1 MDQNFKKIN
10 KCRLCKSDSFE
21 PVFDLGN
28 QYFTGIFPIPGQKIH
43 STPLNL
49 ISCKNC
55 NLLQLEHSYDKTKL
69 YGEFYGYESSLN
81 SWMINHLKENV
92 KYVLDQSILENP
104 KKILDIGSNDGTT
117 LKFFDKAELLIG
129 VDPIALKYKN
139 KYPDDIPKLI
149 ENGYIQENSDDEDYT
164 NSPCEIIQEYS
175 NSE

>member
-1 MDQNFKKIN
+1 
-10 KCRLCKSDSFE
+10 
-21 PVFDLGN
+21 
-28 QYFTGIFPIPGQKIH
+28 FTGMFPSPGQKIN

-139 KYPDDIPKLI
+139 KYPKDSVVYNDFFDLNISKKIKKKYSEIDIITTFAMFYDLEDPI
-149 ENGYIQENSDDEDYT
+149 EFAKNVNNLLSD
-164 NSPCEIIQEYS
+164 N
-175 NSE
+175 